1 MQSLAPDEIILF
13 QAMPFNSLSK
23 IFYMAANLL
32 GLIIIFPTSLL
43 LDTYLN
49 LYIFLILFILLKSF
63 DKITITNQRIFLR
76 IFLITR
82 TINLNRIAH
91 SPYLTIPPH
100 TFKKYE
106 WHRKLLKQDFN
117 KFWQHKASIYF
128 PVNKNS
134 QLSTFLSKP
143 LIYLRLSFFSKKQS
157 KQVLQ
162 ILAKHW
168 QLDSSIQL
176 PEKLTNKRQS

>member
-1 MQSLAPDEIILF
+1 MQQIAPNEKILF
-13 QAMPFNSLSK
+13 QGIPFNSLLI
-23 IFYMAANLL
+23 IFYMAISLL
-32 GLIIIFPTSLL
+32 GIAIVFPSDLL
-43 LDTYLN
+43 LGK
-49 LYIFLILFILLKSF
+49 YIFWYGLLVLLTLLRGF
-63 DKITITNQRIFLR
+63 DKITI
-76 IFLITR
+76 
-82 TINLNRIAH
+82 
-91 SPYLTIPPH
+91 TIPPH

>member
-1 MQSLAPDEIILF
+1 MQQIAPNEKILF
-13 QAMPFNSLSK
+13 QGIPFNSLLI
-23 IFYMAANLL
+23 IFYMAISLL
-32 GLIIIFPTSLL
+32 GIAIVFPSDLL
-43 LDTYLN
+43 LGK
-49 LYIFLILFILLKSF
+49 YIFWYGLLVLLTLLRGF
-63 DKITITNQRIFLR
+63 DKITITNQRTVLKIL
-76 IFLITR
+76 LISR
-82 TINLNRIAH
+82 EIKLSELKQA
-91 SPYLTIPPH
+91 PYLTIPPH

-117 KFWQHKASIYF
+117 KFWQNKASIYF

>member
-13 QAMPFNSLSK
+13 QAMPFNSFSK

-43 LDTYLN
+43 LDTCLN
-49 LYIFLILFILLKSF
+49 LYIFLILFMLLKSF
-63 DKITITNQRIFLR
+63 NKITIANQRIFLR

-106 WHRKLLKQDFN
+106 WQRKLLKQDFQ
-117 KFWQHKASIYF
+117 KFWQDKFCIYF
-128 PVNKNS
+128 AASPEMQSFTLLN
-134 QLSTFLSKP
+134 QP
-143 LIYLRLSFFSKKQS
+143 L
-157 KQVLQ
+157 
-162 ILAKHW
+162 
-168 QLDSSIQL
+168 
-176 PEKLTNKRQS
+176 